1 MAISPETNANTTAAI
16 KYFRSGPAHF
26 NINLIGLF
34 MQTPCTIVVP
44 KRSVTGNGDAA
55 IRGRSPIFSLTEL
68 TVYDIIRN
76 VVIDNIVIDEKGS
89 GCEAG

>member
-1 MAISPETNANTTAAI
+1 
-16 KYFRSGPAHF
+16 
-26 NINLIGLF
+26 
-34 MQTPCTIVVP
+34 MQLNRRPIVVP

-89 GCEAG
+89 GCEAQKSSSEVVSI

>member
-34 MQTPCTIVVP
+34 MQTPCTC
-44 KRSVTGNGDAA
+44 
-55 IRGRSPIFSLTEL
+55 
-68 TVYDIIRN
+68 DI
-76 VVIDNIVIDEKGS
+76 S
-89 GCEAG
+89 FGCKD

>member
-1 MAISPETNANTTAAI
+1 
-16 KYFRSGPAHF
+16 
-26 NINLIGLF
+26 
-34 MQTPCTIVVP
+34 MQLNRRPIVVP